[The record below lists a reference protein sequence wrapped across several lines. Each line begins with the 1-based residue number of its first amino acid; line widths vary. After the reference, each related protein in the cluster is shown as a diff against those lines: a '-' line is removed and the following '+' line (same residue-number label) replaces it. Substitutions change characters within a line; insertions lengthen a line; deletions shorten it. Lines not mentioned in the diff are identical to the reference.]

1 MLTSTTT
8 INRFGIYKPTGNA
21 GTDKILL
28 EWQSY
33 VIGCSTEGG
42 GPQNCSRY
50 TRSMVRWT
58 DMKGTLSSFLSLCQG
73 CEHHGPEPVNESSWS
88 LYQLSAKRNLRLEIT
103 EMSEV
108 FAPDHYPGS
117 EFHST
122 FIHMLQE
129 DMSADGITKTR
140 GSNYMFVDTVQSL
153 LCATRPL
160 MHS

>member
-1 MLTSTTT
+1 
-8 INRFGIYKPTGNA
+8 
-21 GTDKILL
+21 
-28 EWQSY
+28 
-33 VIGCSTEGG
+33 
-42 GPQNCSRY
+42 
-50 TRSMVRWT
+50 MVRWT
-58 DMKGTLSSFLSLCQG
+58 DLRGTLTSSFLSLCQG
-73 CEHHGPEPVNESSWS
+73 CEHYGPNPVHECSWS

-122 FIHMLQE
+122 FIHILQE
-129 DMSADGITKTR
+129 NMSADGITRTR
-140 GSNYMFVDTVQSL
+140 GSNYLFVDTVQSL